1 MRGLTWDDLWLLW
14 PTLCALAWGLEWV
27 LTRRR

>member
-1 MRGLTWDDLWLLW
+1 MTWDDLWLLW

-27 LTRRR
+27 LTRRRE